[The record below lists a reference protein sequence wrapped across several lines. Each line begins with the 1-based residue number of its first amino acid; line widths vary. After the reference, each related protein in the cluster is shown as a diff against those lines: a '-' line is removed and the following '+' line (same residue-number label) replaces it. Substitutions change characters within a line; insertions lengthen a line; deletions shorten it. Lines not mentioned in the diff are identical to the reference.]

1 MSQNSISQIF
11 FMAGQV
17 CCESEG
23 QFMSHSY
30 NTQQCTISTPNHPN
44 IAHLQVIVVF
54 YTIYFS
60 TDLGLWDTVAEI
72 VD

>member
-1 MSQNSISQIF
+1 
-11 FMAGQV
+11 MAGQV

-60 TDLGLWDTVAEI
+60 TDLGL
-72 VD
+72 